1 MRRVAREDGHRTAD
15 QAGGR
20 NGSEIAAVEAV
31 GRSVEQEQ
39 FVGPEDAAAAPDRQR
54 SAMAVGRARDRDGA
68 PVDRYRRT
76 AAADQRARMR
86 GDMLEQRDADGSEEH
101 TSELQSLMRISYA
114 VFCLKKQ
121 KQKTNHNM

>member
-86 GDMLEQRDADGSEEH
+86 GDMLEQRHADGQLMALGHEPGRSDEH
-101 TSELQSLMRISYA
+101 TSELQALMRNSYA
-114 VFCLKKQ
+114 VFC
-121 KQKTNHNM
+121 

>member
-86 GDMLEQRDADGSEEH
+86 GDMLEQPHAARQLMELGHDPGAPRWRTDGG
-101 TSELQSLMRISYA
+101 
-114 VFCLKKQ
+114 
-121 KQKTNHNM
+121 